1 MLLNIQTVRCIFVD
15 HYTPRFSMRP
25 IKDYSIA
32 RLIIVGFGVGI
43 VIGALRIAVREV
55 FPSAGWTPL
64 LNGAVTGLVILG
76 TFTYFSTGGRD
87 TQLLP
92 RKRGDP

>member
-1 MLLNIQTVRCIFVD
+1 MCGHGFRNI
-15 HYTPRFSMRP
+15 MRP
-25 IKDYSIA
+25 IKDYSVA

-64 LNGAVTGLVILG
+64 VTGALTGLVIAG
-76 TFTYFSTGGRD
+76 TLTYFSTGGRD
-87 TQLLP
+87 KQLMP
-92 RKRGDP
+92 RERKDS